1 MNKATPLIEKLMK
14 ITTLFLAV
22 LCLSV
27 PVIPVNAQ
35 TNMVFTAP
43 SGSPMG
49 LISERVLKEAY
60 GNIGI
65 SIRVDKVPGKRALA
79 SSNSG
84 QVDGEANRIANINEK
99 FSNLIMIPVPVVNIK
114 MVAFSKQETFPIN
127 GWESLKPYYIGIR
140 RGIRISEEGTKGM
153 RRQLVDDYR
162 TLFTLL
168 DLGRVEVVVTPHLVG
183 LIEMKKS
190 NIKDVKTLEP
200 PLIETKLYHYL
211 HKKHESLVPKITASL
226 RKMEADGD
234 IERIQD
240 QVTMELR

>member
-1 MNKATPLIEKLMK
+1 MKL
-14 ITTLFLAV
+14 TTLFLAV
-22 LCLSV
+22 FFFTVLA
-27 PVIPVNAQ
+27 IPVNAQ

-49 LISERVLKEAY
+49 LISERVLQEAY
-60 GNIGI
+60 GKIGI

-84 QVDGEANRIANINEK
+84 KVDGEANRIANINEK
-99 FSNLIMIPVPVVNIK
+99 FTNLIMIPVPVVNIK
-114 MVAFSKQETFPIN
+114 MVAFSKQETFPVN
-127 GWESLKPYYIGIR
+127 GWESLKPYNIGIR
-140 RGIRISEEGTKGM
+140 RGIRISDEGTKGM
-153 RRQLVDDYR
+153 QRQLVDDYHQ
-162 TLFTLL
+162 LFTLL
-168 DLGRVEVVVTPHLVG
+168 DLGRVEVVVAPHLVG

-226 RKMEADGD
+226 REMEAEGD